1 METHGIMMRL
11 ITWYWMLQVIKKERK
26 IMKRTCKV
34 NGKVSY
40 PQNDGVLTTFS
51 FHNPQTGEV
60 YAMSTTSQEETDEL
74 NYGDTVTLEIKKAEV
89 SE

>member
-1 METHGIMMRL
+1 
-11 ITWYWMLQVIKKERK
+11 
-26 IMKRTCKV
+26 MKRNCIV

-51 FHNPQTGEV
+51 FHNPETGE
-60 YAMSTTSQEETDEL
+60 MLTIQTTSQEETDEL
-74 NYGDTVTLEIKKAEV
+74 NYGDTVTLEIRKSEPETVENPEKEVEETEV

>member
-1 METHGIMMRL
+1 
-11 ITWYWMLQVIKKERK
+11 
-26 IMKRTCKV
+26 MKRTCKV

-40 PQNDGVLTTFS
+40 PQSDGVLTTFS
-51 FHNPQTGEV
+51 FHNPETGEMLTIQTV
-60 YAMSTTSQEETDEL
+60 SQEETDEL

>member
-1 METHGIMMRL
+1 
-11 ITWYWMLQVIKKERK
+11 
-26 IMKRTCKV
+26 MKRNYIV

-51 FHNPQTGEV
+51 FHNPETGEV

-74 NYGDTVTLEIKKAEV
+74 NYGDTVTLEIQKAEHETVEAPKETEV

>member
-1 METHGIMMRL
+1 
-11 ITWYWMLQVIKKERK
+11 
-26 IMKRTCKV
+26 MKRNYSV

-51 FHNPQTGEV
+51 FHNPKTGE
-60 YAMSTTSQEETDEL
+60 MLTIQTNSPEETDEL
-74 NYGDTVTLEIKKAEV
+74 NYGDTVTLEIKKVEV

>member
-1 METHGIMMRL
+1 
-11 ITWYWMLQVIKKERK
+11 
-26 IMKRTCKV
+26 MKRNYIV

-51 FHNPQTGEV
+51 FHNPETGE
-60 YAMSTTSQEETDEL
+60 MLTIQTTSQEETDEL
-74 NYGDTVTLEIKKAEV
+74 NYGDTVTLEIKKSEPETVENPEKEVEETEV

>member
-1 METHGIMMRL
+1 
-11 ITWYWMLQVIKKERK
+11 MLLVIKKERE
-26 IMKRTCKV
+26 IMTRSYVV

-51 FHNPQTGEV
+51 FHNPQTGE
-60 YAMSTTSQEETDEL
+60 MLTIQTNSQEETDEL

>member
-1 METHGIMMRL
+1 
-11 ITWYWMLQVIKKERK
+11 
-26 IMKRTCKV
+26 MKRNYVV

-51 FHNPQTGEV
+51 FHNPETGE
-60 YAMSTTSQEETDEL
+60 MLTIQTTSQEETDEL
-74 NYGDTVTLEIKKAEV
+74 NYGDTVTLEIKKAELETVENPEKEVEETEV

>member
-1 METHGIMMRL
+1 
-11 ITWYWMLQVIKKERK
+11 
-26 IMKRTCKV
+26 MKRNYIV

-51 FHNPQTGEV
+51 FHNPETGE
-60 YAMSTTSQEETDEL
+60 MLTIQTTSQEETDEL
-74 NYGDTVTLEIKKAEV
+74 NYGDTVTLEIRKSEHETVEAPEKEVEETEV

>member
-1 METHGIMMRL
+1 
-11 ITWYWMLQVIKKERK
+11 
-26 IMKRTCKV
+26 MKRTCKV

-51 FHNPQTGEV
+51 FHNPDTGE
-60 YAMSTTSQEETDEL
+60 MLTIQTTSQEETDEL
-74 NYGDTVTLEIKKAEV
+74 NYGDTITLEIRKVEV

>member
-1 METHGIMMRL
+1 
-11 ITWYWMLQVIKKERK
+11 
-26 IMKRTCKV
+26 MKRTCKV

-51 FHNPQTGEV
+51 FHNPETGE
-60 YAMSTTSQEETDEL
+60 MLTIQTTSQEETDEL
-74 NYGDTVTLEIKKAEV
+74 NYGDAVTLKIKKVEV

>member
-1 METHGIMMRL
+1 
-11 ITWYWMLQVIKKERK
+11 
-26 IMKRTCKV
+26 MKRNYIV

-51 FHNPQTGEV
+51 FHNPETGD
-60 YAMSTTSQEETDEL
+60 MMTIQTTSQDETDEL
-74 NYGDTVTLEIKKAEV
+74 NYGDTVTLEIRKSEPETVEAPEKEVEETEV

>member
-1 METHGIMMRL
+1 
-11 ITWYWMLQVIKKERK
+11 
-26 IMKRTCKV
+26 MKRTCKV

-51 FHNPQTGEV
+51 FHNPETGEV

-74 NYGDTVTLEIKKAEV
+74 NYGDTVTLEIKKAKLETAKETEETEV
-89 SE
+89 TE

>member
-1 METHGIMMRL
+1 MTRS
-11 ITWYWMLQVIKKERK
+11 YV
-26 IMKRTCKV
+26 V

-51 FHNPQTGEV
+51 FHNPETGE
-60 YAMSTTSQEETDEL
+60 MLTIQTTSQEETDEL
-74 NYGDTVTLEIKKAEV
+74 NYGDTVTLEIRKSEHETVEAPEKEVEETEV

>member
-1 METHGIMMRL
+1 
-11 ITWYWMLQVIKKERK
+11 
-26 IMKRTCKV
+26 MKRTCKV

-51 FHNPQTGEV
+51 FHNPETGEV

-74 NYGDTVTLEIKKAEV
+74 NYGDTVMLEIKRVEPETSEETEV
-89 SE
+89 SK

>member
-1 METHGIMMRL
+1 
-11 ITWYWMLQVIKKERK
+11 
-26 IMKRTCKV
+26 MKRTCKV

-51 FHNPQTGEV
+51 FHNPDTGE
-60 YAMSTTSQEETDEL
+60 MLTIQTTSQEETDEL
-74 NYGDTVTLEIKKAEV
+74 NYGDTVTLEIKKSVTETPEETEV

>member
-1 METHGIMMRL
+1 M
-11 ITWYWMLQVIKKERK
+11 
-26 IMKRTCKV
+26 
-34 NGKVSY
+34 SY

-51 FHNPQTGEV
+51 FHNPQTGE
-60 YAMSTTSQEETDEL
+60 MLTIQTNSQEETDEL

>member
-1 METHGIMMRL
+1 
-11 ITWYWMLQVIKKERK
+11 
-26 IMKRTCKV
+26 MKRTCKV

-74 NYGDTVTLEIKKAEV
+74 NYGDTVTLEIRKSEPETPEKEVEETEV

>member
-1 METHGIMMRL
+1 
-11 ITWYWMLQVIKKERK
+11 
-26 IMKRTCKV
+26 MKRTCKV

-51 FHNPQTGEV
+51 FHNPDTGEV

-74 NYGDTVTLEIKKAEV
+74 NYGDTVTIEIRKSEHETPEKTEETEV

>member
-1 METHGIMMRL
+1 
-11 ITWYWMLQVIKKERK
+11 
-26 IMKRTCKV
+26 MKRVCKV

-51 FHNPQTGEV
+51 FHNPETGE
-60 YAMSTTSQEETDEL
+60 MLTIQTTSQEETDEL
-74 NYGDTVTLEIKKAEV
+74 NYGDTVTIEIKKAEV